1 MGGLLGP
8 CRGLLRD
15 CAIFGNL
22 WIAFVSSFSENTGSL
37 RINTTKFLSQL
48 YNFRTICRRGRYPKD
63 PRPSSSKLCRD
74 VRMQLI
80 EEIMKKHKMLGKPTS
95 DSEKLRRRK
104 LYEEK
109 QREIRRKKR
118 QRKVIGQQ
126 QVT

>member
-1 MGGLLGP
+1 
-8 CRGLLRD
+8 
-15 CAIFGNL
+15 
-22 WIAFVSSFSENTGSL
+22 
-37 RINTTKFLSQL
+37 
-48 YNFRTICRRGRYPKD
+48 
-63 PRPSSSKLCRD
+63 
-74 VRMQLI
+74 MQLI

>member
-1 MGGLLGP
+1 MYKLCKLI
-8 CRGLLRD
+8 D
-15 CAIFGNL
+15 
-22 WIAFVSSFSENTGSL
+22 
-37 RINTTKFLSQL
+37 
-48 YNFRTICRRGRYPKD
+48 RRGRYQKD
-63 PRPSSSKLCRD
+63 TGPSYNKLCRE
-74 VRMQLI
+74 VRKQVI